1 MSAIVNS
8 VVNVVSAVG
17 TFYGEIN
24 PATLSGAIDIIVVR
38 QPNGELHGSPF
49 HVRFGKLKL
58 LRPSDK
64 VVEIAVNGKTIDL
77 PMKVGDAG
85 EAFFVVKADNPVPS
99 EYATSPIVTAVSP
112 NVDESFTNF
121 ELNAD
126 DTKFIDEIDIS
137 KLGIGEK
144 KDSPSLSP
152 TTPTIHNT
160 KKPVDIPVHTEIELD
175 LAQRYPNSPP
185 WEWSWGGLPEKQDSH
200 PKTLSKMT
208 STPQFKNTKI
218 AYGPATLVNEE
229 MSVNEKVDNYLTSI
243 EFSSETRVA
252 MNQELNE
259 NKCQDILG
267 LGESEESTV
276 YVSQCGPIT
285 NLSKLSKEEADTL
298 FNNNLVEF
306 DIFCERPDR
315 LLDPSTVFKIH
326 GFYHSWSSAAPVIMS
341 HVLFNRSLSTD
352 GLRKVLKPEPNRSSS
367 WFSWGRSTPKPIS
380 SPNLIAAKLDRAPSP
395 LQETSPRM
403 TSRSASPSLEKVRY
417 AKSLRLT
424 SDQLNSLGLEDGP
437 NTIQFTVNSGFQ
449 GKAVTQAK
457 IYLWNYDDQIVISDV
472 DGTITKSDVLG
483 HVFTMVGKDWTHEGV
498 ANFYTSIAKNGYH
511 FLYLTSRAIGQA
523 GYTREYLAKVEQNQF
538 QLPEGPILLSPDRL
552 VQAFTREVIQR
563 KPQEFKIQCLRDIKK
578 LFGDRLP
585 FFAGFGNR
593 ITDAMSYKS
602 VDIPASK
609 IFTIDPTGQVKLEL
623 MTNYNT
629 TYTKLNET
637 VDQLFPP
644 MKVMLPEYNDFNYWK
659 NDYPAVKIDVEEDS
673 DDSEDE
679 DLDLNQKMSQ
689 MQKTKF

>member
-38 QPNGELHGSPF
+38 QPNGDLHGSPF

-64 VVEIAVNGKTIDL
+64 VVEIAVNGKLIEI

-99 EYATSPIVTAVSP
+99 EYATSPIVTAASP
-112 NVDESFTNF
+112 NIDENFTSF
-121 ELNAD
+121 ELNAED
-126 DTKFIDEIDIS
+126 SKSLDEVDIS

-144 KDSPSLSP
+144 KESPSLSP
-152 TTPTIHNT
+152 TTPTIHNIR
-160 KKPVDIPVHTEIELD
+160 KPVEIAMHTDMELD
-175 LAQRYPNSPP
+175 LAQKYPNSPP

-200 PKTLSKMT
+200 QSRPITKMT

-218 AYGPATLVNEE
+218 VHRPVALTTEE
-229 MSVNEKVDNYLTSI
+229 MSVTEKVDNYLTSI
-243 EFSSETRVA
+243 EFSKETRVA
-252 MNQELNE
+252 MDQDLNE

-267 LGESEESTV
+267 LGEFEEPTV
-276 YVSQCGPIT
+276 YISQCGPIS
-285 NLSKLSKEEADTL
+285 NLSKLPKDEADTL
-298 FNNNLVEF
+298 FNNNIVEF
-306 DIFCERPDR
+306 DTFCDRPDR
-315 LLDPSTVFKIH
+315 LLDPSTIFKIH
-326 GFYHSWSSAAPVIMS
+326 G
-341 HVLFNRSLSTD
+341 LSLTNEA
-352 GLRKVLKPEPNRSSS
+352 LRKVLKPEPNRSS
-367 WFSWGRSTPKPIS
+367 WFSWGRSTPKPVA
-380 SPNLIAAKLDRAPSP
+380 SPNMNAARLDRAPSP
-395 LQETSPRM
+395 IQETSPRM

-424 SDQLNSLGLEDGP
+424 SDQLKSLNLQDGP

-483 HVFTMVGKDWTHEGV
+483 HVFTMVGRDWTHEGV

-563 KPQEFKIQCLRDIKK
+563 KPQEFKISCLKDIKK

-602 VDIPASK
+602 VDIPPSR
-609 IFTIDPTGQVKLEL
+609 IFTIDPTGQIKLEL
-623 MTNYNT
+623 MANYIT

-644 MKVMLPEYNDFNYWK
+644 TKVMLPEYNDFNYWK
-659 NDYPAVKIDVEEDS
+659 SDYPPIKIDIDEDT

-679 DLDLNQKMSQ
+679 EEDLQEKMNQI
-689 MQKTKF
+689 QKTKF